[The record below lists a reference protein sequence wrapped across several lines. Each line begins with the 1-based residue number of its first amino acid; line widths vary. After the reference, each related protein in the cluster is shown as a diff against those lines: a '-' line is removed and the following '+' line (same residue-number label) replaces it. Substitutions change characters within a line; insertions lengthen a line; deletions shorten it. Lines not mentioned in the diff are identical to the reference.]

1 MSLAEDER
9 ILKKILKSII
19 NSTAGIKYVILVDDS
34 GITLLSESKFKLDD
48 DAPVKKMGAIG
59 GAVLRGG
66 EEQGHIL
73 GYGDIKLQITEYD
86 KGMLFSHKIGG
97 NGVMCIATERNVNI
111 GFLKAVIKKWV
122 PKLKSVLDRYLST
135 DQDAIKEELKG
146 LLNSTDTIPS

>member
-1 MSLAEDER
+1 MSFNEDER
-9 ILKKILKSII
+9 VLKKILKVII
-19 NSTAGIKYVILVDDS
+19 NSTAGVKYVILVDDS

-73 GYGDIKLQITEYD
+73 GYGNIRLQITEYD
-86 KGMLFSHKIGG
+86 KGMLFSHKIGK
-97 NGVMCIATERNVNI
+97 GVICIATERNVNI
-111 GFLKAVIKKWV
+111 GFLKAVIKKYV
-122 PKLKSVLDRYLST
+122 PKLRAVLDRYLTS

-146 LLNSTDTIPS
+146 LLNSSDIITS